1 MTKDTLMFKSRR
13 QRWSAVMF
21 AASLLWSSSS
31 GARAQ
36 EATQQGTQTQKPAKP
51 QQKPPAAPAEKIE
64 WLKDAEGREYRLEPI
79 PKTQATKVSDTKIRT
94 IFGVP
99 ADLAREDEK
108 FFYIKLYK
116 TEPAPITKTPA
127 PAESAR
133 GAKPSSSPAGKAGK
147 AGVAGAAG
155 SGNTDATGVPRTGAR
170 PAEPLPPA
178 SARLRWTAAGTGL
191 PAKGQWREGL
201 VLADVTGD
209 GRLDIA
215 ASGARKTLRPPVFF
229 TFDGKTWTALKD
241 ITFAP
246 RPFDYG
252 DLALAD
258 IDGDGTL
265 DAALGIHLRGL
276 MAFRRGA
283 DGKFADASTGLPFA
297 ANNREQAFSSR
308 AVALSDCNA
317 DGRLDLVAIGE
328 GPRLPGQGV
337 DPNVA
342 MGLATYVQQADGSWQ
357 AAQRPDAAGLF
368 GASLEMADVDGDK
381 KLDAIVAPGTLGDTR
396 LVLRGDGACGW
407 TAEPIDAVRPRSY
420 VTAAAAGDVTGDGNP
435 ELVVGYVEFSS
446 DEPSYGVDVLTR
458 GAEGQW
464 TRRALARETGRTRT
478 EAIAI
483 GDLDGDK
490 RADVVTVG
498 AAGAATIFLADGR
511 GGVTRERQTLP
522 SPGGCQGA
530 SAAIGDLDADG
541 LGDIV
546 ISYAQESSATTPG
559 VCTNEGGIAAW
570 KTAKAAPKPTGR

>member
-1 MTKDTLMFKSRR
+1 
-13 QRWSAVMF
+13 
-21 AASLLWSSSS
+21 
-31 GARAQ
+31 
-36 EATQQGTQTQKPAKP
+36 
-51 QQKPPAAPAEKIE
+51 
-64 WLKDAEGREYRLEPI
+64 
-79 PKTQATKVSDTKIRT
+79 
-94 IFGVP
+94 VP

-116 TEPAPITKTPA
+116 TAPAPITKTPA
-127 PAESAR
+127 PPEPAR
-133 GAKPSSSPAGKAGK
+133 GGKPSSSSAGK
-147 AGVAGAAG
+147 AGAAG
-155 SGNTDATGVPRTGAR
+155 SAGSAGGAGAAGSAGSGKGSKA
-170 PAEPLPPA
+170 AEPLPPA
-178 SARLRWTAAGTGL
+178 SARLRWTEAGAGL
-191 PAKGQWREGL
+191 PARGQWREGL

-215 ASGARKTLRPPVFF
+215 ASGARKTLRPPTFF
-229 TFDGKTWTALKD
+229 TFDGKTWTPAAG
-241 ITFAP
+241 ITFAQ
-246 RPFDYG
+246 RQFDYG

-308 AVALSDCNA
+308 AVALADCNA
-317 DGRLDLVAIGE
+317 DGRLDLVALGE
-328 GPRLPGQGV
+328 GPRLPGPGV
-337 DPNVA
+337 DTNVA
-342 MGLATYVQQADGSWQ
+342 MGLSTYLQQADGSWQ
-357 AAQRPDAAGLF
+357 AAQRPEAGGLF
-368 GASLEMADVDGDK
+368 GASLEMADIDGDK

-396 LVLRGDGACGW
+396 LVHRGDGACGW

-435 ELVVGYVEFSS
+435 DLVIGYVEFST

-498 AAGAATIFLADGR
+498 AAGTATVFLADTR
-511 GGVTRERQTLP
+511 GGFTRERQTLP

-530 SAAIGDLDADG
+530 SAVIGDLDADG

-570 KTAKAAPKPTGR
+570 KTAKAAAAAKSAAR